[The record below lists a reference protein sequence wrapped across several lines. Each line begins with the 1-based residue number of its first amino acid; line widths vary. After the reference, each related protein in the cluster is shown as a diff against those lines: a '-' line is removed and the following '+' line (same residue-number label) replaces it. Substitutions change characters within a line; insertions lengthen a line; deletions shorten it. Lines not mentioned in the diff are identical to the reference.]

1 MKRRPG
7 RNCWNRK
14 ILFPTAVHPNKPL
27 PPNGSHI
34 PCEVVNVADI
44 KTYFES
50 GGVLSQK
57 LDTFEFRPQQ
67 LAMAEGVSAALEQ
80 GHHLMVEAGTGTGKS
95 LAYLIPAVLW
105 AMENETRVIV
115 STYTKTLQEQIVNH
129 DLPFLQ
135 NTLGLPFKYSLC
147 LGSEN
152 YLSLRRMKRASQTR
166 LFGNV
171 NEDEQLNEIFQ
182 WAGRTES
189 GFRNN
194 LPFEPM
200 SSVWEEVGRQKDL
213 CMGKQCETFNSC
225 FYFKERRKWFGA
237 HLLIVNHHLFFA
249 NVANNGAV
257 LPRYDAVVFDEAQNL
272 EDAATS
278 FLGLEFSNSGLLYFL
293 DRLYNPK
300 TRRGTLTRIR
310 DDLTVEIKQ
319 RVSKV
324 RITAEAF
331 FQNLLDTF
339 GRNERTLRFYSPP
352 SVNNTLFIPLQD
364 LHEALK
370 ALEQRV
376 TTEEEQLEVS
386 AAAGRVFEYNNTIS
400 ALLNQNMKEY
410 VYWLE
415 VTPKKRFVR
424 ATLRGMPININEE
437 LREQVFSKI
446 DRAILTSATLTTN
459 HSFEHIKE
467 RIGCTPKE
475 ETTLDSPFDY
485 PSQALLY
492 LPPDMPEPNED
503 VEKYV
508 AALADRTLD
517 LIEAAGGK
525 TFVLFTSY
533 DILNRVH
540 RILDPRL
547 NQYQILKQGDLAPS
561 RMIERFKDKP
571 SVIFGTNSFWQ
582 GVDIPGD
589 ALSSVII
596 TKLPFDVP
604 TEPLIEAR
612 IEDMKRRSINPFR
625 HYQIPRAII
634 QLRQGFGR
642 LIRKRSDK
650 GVVAILDSRMTQR
663 SYGKQF
669 LNSLPD
675 CGQTQNLEDVKRFLA
690 RDAAVPKP

>member
-1 MKRRPG
+1 M
-7 RNCWNRK
+7 N
-14 ILFPTAVHPNKPL
+14 I
-27 PPNGSHI
+27 
-34 PCEVVNVADI
+34 DQI
-44 KTYFES
+44 KAYFEAR
-50 GGVLSQK
+50 GVLSQK
-57 LDTFEFRPQQ
+57 LESFEFRPQQ
-67 LAMAEGVSAALEQ
+67 LAMAEGVAAALEQ

-105 AMENETRVIV
+105 ALKNETRVIV
-115 STYTKTLQEQIVNH
+115 STYTKTLQEQLVNH
-129 DLPFLQ
+129 DIPFLQ

-171 NEDEQLNEIFQ
+171 AEDEQLNEIFQ

-189 GFRNN
+189 GFRND

-200 SSVWEEVGRQKDL
+200 PPVWEEVGRQKDL

-272 EDAATS
+272 EEAATS
-278 FLGLEFSNSGLLYFL
+278 FLGLEVSNSGLLYFL
-293 DRLYNPK
+293 DRLYNAK
-300 TRRGTLTRIR
+300 TRRGTLTRQR
-310 DDLTVEIKQ
+310 DDLAVEIQQ
-319 RVSKV
+319 RVSKA
-324 RITAEAF
+324 RIAVEAF

-339 GRNERTLRFYSPP
+339 GRNERTLRFYRPP
-352 SVNNTLFIPLQD
+352 TMNNTLFVPLQD

-370 ALEQRV
+370 SLEQRV
-376 TTEEEQLEVS
+376 TTEEEQLEIS
-386 AAAGRVFEYNNTIS
+386 AAAGRVFEYNNTLS

-424 ATLRGMPININEE
+424 ATLRGAPISINEE

-446 DRAILTSATLTTN
+446 DRVILTSATLTTN
-459 HSFEHIKE
+459 RNFEHIKE

-492 LPPDMPEPNED
+492 LPRDMPEPNED

-508 AALADRTLD
+508 AALADRALE
-517 LIEAAGGK
+517 LIEATGGK
-525 TFVLFTSY
+525 TFILFTSY
-533 DILNRVH
+533 DILNRVYK
-540 RILDPRL
+540 ILDPRL
-547 NQYQILKQGDLAPS
+547 HGYPTLKQGDLAPS
-561 RMIERFKDKP
+561 RMIERFKEKP

-612 IEDMKRRSINPFR
+612 IEDMKKRSINPFR

-642 LIRKRSDK
+642 LIRKRTDK
-650 GVVAILDSRMTQR
+650 GVVAILDSRMIQR
-663 SYGKQF
+663 GYGKQF

-675 CGQTQNLEDVKRFLA
+675 CAQTQHLEDVKRFFS

>member
-1 MKRRPG
+1 M
-7 RNCWNRK
+7 
-14 ILFPTAVHPNKPL
+14 
-27 PPNGSHI
+27 
-34 PCEVVNVADI
+34 NVAEVNN
-44 KTYFES
+44 YFSAE
-50 GGVLSQK
+50 GILSKK
-57 LDTFEFRPQQ
+57 LPSFEFRPQQ
-67 LAMAEGVSAALEQ
+67 LEMAREVAASLEK
-80 GHHLMVEAGTGTGKS
+80 GHHLMIEAGTGTGKS

-105 AMENETRVIV
+105 ALENEARVVV
-115 STYTKTLQEQIVNH
+115 STYTKTLQEQIVNQ
-129 DLPFLQ
+129 DIPFIH
-135 NTLGLPFKYSLC
+135 NALGLPFKYSLC

-171 NEDEQLNEIFQ
+171 AEDDQLNEIFHWTGKTQ
-182 WAGRTES
+182 T
-189 GFRNN
+189 GFRND
-194 LPFEPM
+194 LPFEPLP
-200 SSVWEEVGRQKDL
+200 SVWEEVGRQKDL
-213 CMGKQCETFNSC
+213 CMGKHCENFNSC

-237 HLLIVNHHLFFA
+237 HVLVVNHHLFFA

-257 LPRYDAVVFDEAQNL
+257 LPRYDAVIFDEAQNL
-272 EDAATS
+272 EEAATS

-293 DRLYNPK
+293 DRLYNAK
-300 TRRGTLTRIR
+300 TKRGTLTRMR
-310 DDLTVEIKQ
+310 EDLTIEIRQ

-324 RITAEAF
+324 RIAVEGF
-331 FQNLLDTF
+331 FQNLFDEF
-339 GRNERTLRFYSPP
+339 GRKERTLRFYSPP
-352 SVNNTLFIPLQD
+352 TLNNTLFIPLKD

-370 ALEQRV
+370 SLEQRV
-376 TTEEEQLEVS
+376 TSEEEQLEIT
-386 AAAGRVFEYNNTIS
+386 AAAARVFEYNNNIS

-415 VTPKKRFVR
+415 ITPKKRFVR
-424 ATLRGMPININEE
+424 ATLRGVPININEE
-437 LREQVFSKI
+437 LHEQVFSKI
-446 DRAILTSATLTTN
+446 DRAVLTSATLTTN
-459 HSFEHIKE
+459 HNFEHIKE

-475 ETTLDSPFDY
+475 EATLDSPFDFA
-485 PSQALLY
+485 SQALLY
-492 LPPDMPEPNED
+492 LPPDMPDPNED
-503 VEKYV
+503 VAKYV
-508 AALADRTLD
+508 AALADRTLE
-517 LIEAAGGK
+517 LILATGGK

-533 DILNRVH
+533 DILNRVY
-540 RILDPRL
+540 RILDPKL
-547 NQYQILKQGDLAPS
+547 QQYQLLKQGTLAPS
-561 RMIERFKDKP
+561 RMIQRFKEKP

-612 IEDMKRRSINPFR
+612 IEDLKKRSINPFK

-642 LIRKRSDK
+642 LIRKRTDK

-675 CGQTQNLEDVKRFLA
+675 CTRTQNLEDVKSFLSTEPTS
-690 RDAAVPKP
+690 RDREEVYDKGIT